1 MNMGFLDNNSRFG
14 RLMTRLG
21 VLVGANL
28 CFIFS
33 CLPIVTADAGWAALH
48 HTMLRT
54 LRGDGEINPL
64 REFVKG
70 FRSNFKQAT
79 IAFLALVALF
89 VLLALEIFWC
99 TQFTGFVAY
108 FRYGLMAIL
117 FVTTFTGAYLFP
129 VMAAFDAPLKKLVMH
144 ALYFIM
150 KRPLNALIIVALHVV
165 PVYLT
170 IMMIQLLP
178 LFGFIWVMIGA
189 SAIVMATDSMLLP
202 LFIPHLPKVDLCGE
216 IIPEGMEGEFPTE
229 EEPMQTDTKTLE
241 DMRKLGM

>member
-170 IMMIQLLP
+170 IMLVQLLP
-178 LFGFIWVMIGA
+178 LFGFLWVMAGG
-189 SAIVMATDSMLLP
+189 SAIAMATDSMLLP
-202 LFIPHLPKVDLCGE
+202 QFIPHLPKVDLCGE
-216 IIPEGMEGEFPTE
+216 IIPEGMEDEFPTQ

-241 DMRKLGM
+241 DIQKLGM